1 MADIKDKLDRIK
13 KERQTRSK
21 SQQVTST
28 WRKIQEEE
36 DLSTKEKLERL
47 INLTRQEKPKESPA
61 PDFEPLPREP
71 LQWLENSY
79 ALDATY
85 GRIKIASGLE
95 LSGEVLACLSQDEA
109 FKELDLSTALFI
121 DLETTGLSGGSGVVP
136 FNVGM
141 GYYRDDKFVVGQYF
155 LSEMAEE
162 ERMIQELAE
171 FFKEMDF
178 RSVVTYNGKSFD
190 IPLLETR
197 FILQRQPFQLSGLPH
212 LDFLFPARRLW
223 SHKHESCRL
232 FHLALN
238 VVQTGRTEDIPSAEI
253 PWRYFQYLQTGN
265 YDLIEPIL
273 YHNQED
279 ILSLL
284 GLVIIGAQIFAE
296 DPNLCMGDAMD
307 FYGAGKVMATAGDAD
322 KAVQFYK
329 KALDGNLTDEV
340 SIETKKRLSAH
351 FKKHQDW
358 DSAVPIWKEMT
369 SSTVVT
375 PAQLFSFRELAMH
388 FEHRLKDFEAAR
400 SIAEEGFVLSMG
412 VSSYYERDFSHRM
425 DRLKRKIKQKNA
437 NTSDQKDKKGS
448 KKNEK
453 VKK

>member
-1 MADIKDKLDRIK
+1 MADIKDKLERIR

-21 SQQVTST
+21 SQQVSST
-28 WRKIQEEE
+28 WREIQEEE

-47 INLTRQEKPKESPA
+47 INLTRQEKSEKAPSPS
-61 PDFEPLPREP
+61 FEPLPREP
-71 LQWLENSY
+71 LQWLENSFG
-79 ALDATY
+79 LDASY

-95 LSGEVLACLSQDEA
+95 INGEVLACLSQDNA

-121 DLETTGLSGGSGVVP
+121 DLETTGLSGGTGIIP
-136 FNVGM
+136 FNIGM
-141 GYYRDDKFVVGQYF
+141 GYYRDDKFWVGQYF
-155 LSEMAEE
+155 LGEMAEE

-178 RSVVTYNGKSFD
+178 QSVVTYNGKSFD

-197 FILQRQPFQLSGLPH
+197 FILHRQPFQLSGLPH
-212 LDFLFPARRLW
+212 LDFLYPARRLW
-223 SHKHESCRL
+223 SHKYESCRL

-238 VVQTGRTEDIPSAEI
+238 VVQAGRTEDIPSAEI

-284 GLVIIGAQIFAE
+284 GVVVVGAHIFSE
-296 DPNLCMGDAMD
+296 DPDLCLGDAMD
-307 FYGAGKVMATAGDAD
+307 FYGAGKVLANVGDVE
-322 KAVQFYK
+322 KSVQFFQ

-340 SIETKKRLSAH
+340 SIATKKRLSAH

-358 DSAVPIWKEMT
+358 DKAVPIWQEIV
-369 SSTVVT
+369 STEVVT
-375 PAQLFSFRELAMH
+375 LAQLSSFRELAMH
-388 FEHRLKDFEAAR
+388 FEHRLKNYEEAKR
-400 SIAEEGFVLSMG
+400 IAEEGFVLSTG
-412 VSSYYERDFSHRM
+412 VSSYFEKDFSHRL
-425 DRLKRKIKQKNA
+425 DRLRRKIKR
-437 NTSDQKDKKGS
+437 QKDKS
-448 KKNEK
+448 
-453 VKK
+453 

>member
-1 MADIKDKLDRIK
+1 MANIKDKLDRIK
-13 KERQTRSK
+13 KERQNRSK
-21 SQQVTST
+21 SHQVSNT

-47 INLTRQEKPKESPA
+47 INLTRQEKPKESQTPA
-61 PDFEPLPREP
+61 FEPLPKEP

-79 ALDATY
+79 ALDVRY
-85 GRIKIASGLE
+85 GRIKLDAGLE
-95 LSGEVLACLSQDEA
+95 ISGEVLSCLSQDDA
-109 FKELDLSTALFI
+109 FKDLDLSTALFI
-121 DLETTGLSGGSGVVP
+121 DLETTGLSGGTGVIP

-141 GYYRDDKFVVGQYF
+141 GYYRDDKFIVGQYF
-155 LSEMAEE
+155 LGEMAEE

-178 RSVVTYNGKSFD
+178 QSVVTYNGKSFD

-197 FILQRQPFQLSGLPH
+197 FILHRQPFLLSELPH

-223 SHKHESCRL
+223 SHKYESCRL
-232 FHLALN
+232 FHLALK

-284 GLVIIGAQIFAE
+284 GLVVIGAHIFSE
-296 DPNLCMGDAMD
+296 DPELCMADAMD
-307 FYGAGKVMATAGDAD
+307 FYGAGKVMANAGNVE
-322 KAVQFYK
+322 KSVQFFE
-329 KALDGNLTDEV
+329 KALSGKLTEEV
-340 SIETKKRLSAH
+340 TLETKKRLSAH
-351 FKKHQDW
+351 FKRNQDW
-358 DSAVPIWKEMT
+358 DKAVPVWQEMT
-369 SSTVVT
+369 SAEVVT

-388 FEHRLKDFEAAR
+388 FEHRLKNYKEAKQ
-400 SIAEEGFVLSMG
+400 IAEEGFVLSVG
-412 VSSYYERDFSHRM
+412 VSSYYENDFSYRM
-425 DRLKRKIKQKNA
+425 ERLRRKIKQQEGK
-437 NTSDQKDKKGS
+437 S
-448 KKNEK
+448 
-453 VKK
+453 

>member
-1 MADIKDKLDRIK
+1 MANIKDKLDRIK
-13 KERQTRSK
+13 KERQNRSK
-21 SQQVTST
+21 SHQVSNT

-47 INLTRQEKPKESPA
+47 INLTRQEKPKESQTPA
-61 PDFEPLPREP
+61 FEPLPKEP

-79 ALDATY
+79 ALDVRY
-85 GRIKIASGLE
+85 GRIKLDAGLE
-95 LSGEVLACLSQDEA
+95 ISGEVLSCLSQDDA
-109 FKELDLSTALFI
+109 FKDLDLSTALFI
-121 DLETTGLSGGSGVVP
+121 DLETTGLSGGTGVIP

-141 GYYRDDKFVVGQYF
+141 GYYRDDKFIVGQYF
-155 LSEMAEE
+155 LGEMAEE

-178 RSVVTYNGKSFD
+178 QSVVTYNGKSFD

-197 FILQRQPFQLSGLPH
+197 FILHRQPFLLSELPH

-223 SHKHESCRL
+223 SHKYESCRL
-232 FHLALN
+232 FHLALK

-284 GLVIIGAQIFAE
+284 GLVVIGAHIFSE
-296 DPNLCMGDAMD
+296 DPELCMADAMD
-307 FYGAGKVMATAGDAD
+307 FYGAGKVMANAGNVE
-322 KAVQFYK
+322 KSVQFFE
-329 KALDGNLTDEV
+329 KALSGKLTEEV
-340 SIETKKRLSAH
+340 TLETKKRLSAH
-351 FKKHQDW
+351 FKRNQDW
-358 DSAVPIWKEMT
+358 DKAVPVWQEMT
-369 SSTVVT
+369 SAEVVT

-388 FEHRLKDFEAAR
+388 FEHRLKNYKEAKQ
-400 SIAEEGFVLSMG
+400 IAEEGFVLSTG
-412 VSSYYERDFSHRM
+412 VSSYYENDFSYRM
-425 DRLKRKIKQKNA
+425 ERLRRKIKQQEGK
-437 NTSDQKDKKGS
+437 S
-448 KKNEK
+448 
-453 VKK
+453 

>member
-1 MADIKDKLDRIK
+1 MADIKDKLDQIK

-21 SQQVTST
+21 SQKVTNT
-28 WRKIQEEE
+28 WRQIQEKE

-47 INLTRQEKPKESPA
+47 INLTRHEKPKESQTPA
-61 PDFEPLPREP
+61 FEPLPKEP

-79 ALDATY
+79 ALDARY
-85 GRIKIASGLE
+85 GRIKLDAGLKI
-95 LSGEVLACLSQDEA
+95 SGEVLACLGQDEA
-109 FKELDLSTALFI
+109 FKDLDLSTALFI
-121 DLETTGLSGGSGVVP
+121 DLETTGLSGGTGVIP

-141 GYYRDDKFVVGQYF
+141 GYYRDDQFVVGQYF
-155 LSEMAEE
+155 LGEMAEE
-162 ERMIQELAE
+162 GRMIQELAD

-178 RSVVTYNGKSFD
+178 QSVVTYNGKSFD

-197 FILQRQPFQLSGLPH
+197 FILQRQPFVLSELPH

-223 SHKHESCRL
+223 SHKYESCRL
-232 FHLALN
+232 FHLALK

-284 GLVIIGAQIFAE
+284 GLVVIGAHIFSE
-296 DPNLCMGDAMD
+296 DPELCNADAMD
-307 FYGAGKVMATAGDAD
+307 FYGAGKVMASAGDTE
-322 KAVQFYK
+322 KSLQFFK
-329 KALDGNLTDEV
+329 KALDGDLTDEV
-340 SIETKKRLSAH
+340 TVETKRRLSAH

-358 DSAVPIWKEMT
+358 DSAVPIWEEMT
-369 SSTVVT
+369 STDVVT

-388 FEHRLKDFEAAR
+388 LEHRIKNYDEAR
-400 SIAEEGFVLSMG
+400 RIAEEGFVLSMG
-412 VSSYYERDFSHRM
+412 VSSYYEKDFSHRLE
-425 DRLKRKIKQKNA
+425 RLRRKIKL
-437 NTSDQKDKKGS
+437 QKDKP
-448 KKNEK
+448 
-453 VKK
+453 

>member
-1 MADIKDKLDRIK
+1 MADIKDRLDRIK
-13 KERQTRSK
+13 KERQARSK
-21 SQQVTST
+21 SQQVSST

-47 INLTRQEKPKESPA
+47 INLTRQEKPKESPTPA
-61 PDFEPLPREP
+61 FEPLPKEP

-79 ALDATY
+79 ALDVSY
-85 GRIKIASGLE
+85 GRIKLASGLE
-95 LSGEVLACLSQDEA
+95 ISGEVLRCLSQDDA
-109 FKELDLSTALFI
+109 FKDLDLSTALFI
-121 DLETTGLSGGSGVVP
+121 DLETTGLSGGTGVIP

-141 GYYRDDKFVVGQYF
+141 GYYRDDKFIVGQYF
-155 LSEMAEE
+155 LGEMAEE

-178 RSVVTYNGKSFD
+178 KSVVTYNGKSFD

-197 FILQRQPFQLSGLPH
+197 FILHRRPFLLSELPH

-223 SHKHESCRL
+223 SHKYESCRL

-284 GLVIIGAQIFAE
+284 GLVVIGAHIFSE
-296 DPNLCMGDAMD
+296 DPELCMGDAMD
-307 FYGAGKVMATAGDAD
+307 FYGAGKVMASAGDME
-322 KAVQFYK
+322 KSVQFFQ

-340 SIETKKRLSAH
+340 SVETKKRLSFH

-369 SSTVVT
+369 STTVVT
-375 PAQLFSFRELAMH
+375 QAQLFSFRELAMH
-388 FEHRLKDFEAAR
+388 FEHRLKNLKEAKR
-400 SIAEEGFVLSMG
+400 IAEEGFVLSMG
-412 VSSYYERDFSHRM
+412 VSSYYEKDFSYRL
-425 DRLKRKIKQKNA
+425 DRLRRKIKQ
-437 NTSDQKDKKGS
+437 QKDKP
-448 KKNEK
+448 
-453 VKK
+453 

>member
-1 MADIKDKLDRIK
+1 MADIKDKLDQIK

-28 WRKIQEEE
+28 WRQIQEKE

-47 INLTRQEKPKESPA
+47 INLTRHEKPKESQTPA
-61 PDFEPLPREP
+61 FEPLPKEP

-79 ALDATY
+79 ALDARY
-85 GRIKIASGLE
+85 GRIKLDAGLKI
-95 LSGEVLACLSQDEA
+95 SGEVLACLGQDEA
-109 FKELDLSTALFI
+109 FKDLDLSTALFI
-121 DLETTGLSGGSGVVP
+121 DLETTGLSGGTGVIP

-141 GYYRDDKFVVGQYF
+141 GYYRDDQFVVGQYF
-155 LSEMAEE
+155 LGEMAEE
-162 ERMIQELAE
+162 GRMIQELAD

-178 RSVVTYNGKSFD
+178 QSVVTYNGKSFD

-197 FILQRQPFQLSGLPH
+197 FILQRQPFVLSELPH

-223 SHKHESCRL
+223 SHKYESCRL
-232 FHLALN
+232 FHLALK

-284 GLVIIGAQIFAE
+284 GLVVIGSHIFSE
-296 DPNLCMGDAMD
+296 DPELCMGDAMD
-307 FYGAGKVMATAGDAD
+307 FYGAGKVMASAGDTE
-322 KAVQFYK
+322 KSLQFFK
-329 KALDGNLTDEV
+329 KALDGDLTDEV
-340 SIETKKRLSAH
+340 TVETKRRLSAH

-358 DSAVPIWKEMT
+358 DSAVPIWEEMT
-369 SSTVVT
+369 STDVVT

-388 FEHRLKDFEAAR
+388 LEHRIKNYDEAR
-400 SIAEEGFVLSMG
+400 RIAEEGFVLSMG
-412 VSSYYERDFSHRM
+412 VSSYYEKDFSHRL
-425 DRLKRKIKQKNA
+425 DRLRRKIKLQI
-437 NTSDQKDKKGS
+437 DKP
-448 KKNEK
+448 
-453 VKK
+453 

>member
-1 MADIKDKLDRIK
+1 MANIKDKLDRIK
-13 KERQTRSK
+13 KERQNRSK
-21 SQQVTST
+21 SHQVSNT

-47 INLTRQEKPKESPA
+47 INLTRQEKPKESQTPA
-61 PDFEPLPREP
+61 FEPLPKEP

-79 ALDATY
+79 ALDVRY
-85 GRIKIASGLE
+85 GRIKLDAGLE
-95 LSGEVLACLSQDEA
+95 ISGEVLSCLSQDDA
-109 FKELDLSTALFI
+109 FKDLDLSTALFI
-121 DLETTGLSGGSGVVP
+121 DLETTGLSGGTGVIP

-141 GYYRDDKFVVGQYF
+141 GYYRDDKFIVGQYF
-155 LSEMAEE
+155 LGEMAEE

-178 RSVVTYNGKSFD
+178 QSVVTYNGKSFD

-197 FILQRQPFQLSGLPH
+197 FILHRQPFLLSELPH

-223 SHKHESCRL
+223 SHKYESCRL
-232 FHLALN
+232 FHLALK

-284 GLVIIGAQIFAE
+284 GLVVIGAHIFSE
-296 DPNLCMGDAMD
+296 DPELCMADAMD
-307 FYGAGKVMATAGDAD
+307 FYGAGKVMANAGNVE
-322 KAVQFYK
+322 KSVQFFE
-329 KALDGNLTDEV
+329 KALSGKLTEEV
-340 SIETKKRLSAH
+340 TIETKKRLSAH
-351 FKKHQDW
+351 FKRNQDW
-358 DSAVPIWKEMT
+358 DKAVPVWQEMT
-369 SSTVVT
+369 SAEVVT

-388 FEHRLKDFEAAR
+388 FEHRLKNYKEAKQ
-400 SIAEEGFVLSMG
+400 IAEEGFVLSTG
-412 VSSYYERDFSHRM
+412 VSSYYENDFSYRM
-425 DRLKRKIKQKNA
+425 ERLRRKIKQQEGK
-437 NTSDQKDKKGS
+437 S
-448 KKNEK
+448 
-453 VKK
+453 

>member
-13 KERQTRSK
+13 KERLTRSK
-21 SQQVTST
+21 SHQVTNT

-47 INLTRQEKPKESPA
+47 INLTRHEKPKESQSPA
-61 PDFEPLPREP
+61 FEPLPKEP

-79 ALDATY
+79 ALEAKY

-95 LSGEVLACLSQDEA
+95 ISSDVLACLSQDNA
-109 FKELDLSTALFI
+109 FKDLDLSTALFI
-121 DLETTGLSGGSGVVP
+121 DLETTGLSGGSGVIP

-141 GYYRDDKFVVGQYF
+141 GYYRDDKFIVGQYF
-155 LSEMAEE
+155 LGEMAEE

-171 FFKEMDF
+171 FFKERDF
-178 RSVVTYNGKSFD
+178 QSVVTYNGKSFD

-197 FILQRQPFQLSGLPH
+197 FILHRQPFRLSELPH

-223 SHKHESCRL
+223 SHKYESCRL
-232 FHLALN
+232 FHLALH

-284 GLVIIGAQIFAE
+284 GLVVIGAHIFSE
-296 DPNLCMGDAMD
+296 DPELCMGDAMD
-307 FYGAGKVMATAGDAD
+307 FYGAGKVMANAGDEE
-322 KAVQFYK
+322 KSVQYFQ

-340 SIETKKRLSAH
+340 TIETKKRLSAH
-351 FKKHQDW
+351 FKRHQDW
-358 DSAVPIWKEMT
+358 EKAVTIWEEMT
-369 SSTVVT
+369 STEVVT

-388 FEHRLKDFEAAR
+388 LEHRLKNYKEAR
-400 SIAEEGFVLSMG
+400 RISEEGFVLSMG
-412 VSSYYERDFSHRM
+412 ISSYYEKDFSY
-425 DRLKRKIKQKNA
+425 RLERLRRKIKQQENKA
-437 NTSDQKDKKGS
+437 
-448 KKNEK
+448 
-453 VKK
+453 

>member
-28 WRKIQEEE
+28 WRKIQEKE

-47 INLTRQEKPKESPA
+47 INLTRHEKPEESKAPA
-61 PDFEPLPREP
+61 FEPLPKEP

-79 ALDATY
+79 ALDVRY

-95 LSGEVLACLSQDEA
+95 ISGEVLSCLSQDDA
-109 FKELDLSTALFI
+109 FKDLDLSTALFI
-121 DLETTGLSGGSGVVP
+121 DLETTGLSGGTGVIP

-141 GYYRDDKFVVGQYF
+141 GYYRNEKFMIGQYF
-155 LSEMAEE
+155 LGEMAEE
-162 ERMIQELAE
+162 ERMIQELVE

-178 RSVVTYNGKSFD
+178 QSVVTYNGKSFD

-197 FILQRQPFQLSGLPH
+197 FILHRQPFLLSELPH

-223 SHKHESCRL
+223 SHKYESCRL

-284 GLVIIGAQIFAE
+284 GLVVIGAHIFSE
-296 DPNLCMGDAMD
+296 DPELCMGDAMD
-307 FYGAGKVMATAGDAD
+307 FYGAGKVMAYAGDMEKSA
-322 KAVQFYK
+322 QFFQ

-340 SIETKKRLSAH
+340 SVETKRRLSAH
-351 FKKHQDW
+351 FKKRQDW
-358 DSAVPIWKEMT
+358 DQAVPIWEEMT
-369 SSTVVT
+369 SATVVT
-375 PAQLFSFRELAMH
+375 QAQLFSFRELAMH
-388 FEHRLKDFEAAR
+388 FEHRLKNYNKAR
-400 SIAEEGFVLSMG
+400 RIAEEGFVLSTG
-412 VSSYYERDFSHRM
+412 VSSYYEQDFSY
-425 DRLKRKIKQKNA
+425 RLERLRRKINQ
-437 NTSDQKDKKGS
+437 QKDKS
-448 KKNEK
+448 
-453 VKK
+453 

>member
-1 MADIKDKLDRIK
+1 MADIKDKLDRIR

-21 SQQVTST
+21 SQQVNNT

-36 DLSTKEKLERL
+36 NLSTKEKLERL
-47 INLTRQEKPKESPA
+47 INLTGREKPKESPTPA
-61 PDFEPLPREP
+61 FEPLPREP

-79 ALDATY
+79 DLDVRY
-85 GRIKIASGLE
+85 GRIKLASGLE
-95 LSGEVLACLSQDEA
+95 ISGEVLSCLSKEDA
-109 FKELDLSTALFI
+109 FKDLDLSTALFI
-121 DLETTGLSGGSGVVP
+121 DLETTGLSGGTGVIP

-141 GYYRDDKFVVGQYF
+141 GYYRHDKFIVGQYF
-155 LSEMAEE
+155 LGEMAEE
-162 ERMIQELAE
+162 ERMIQELEE

-178 RSVVTYNGKSFD
+178 QSVVTYNGKSFD

-197 FILQRQPFQLSGLPH
+197 FILHRRPFLLSELPH

-223 SHKHESCRL
+223 SHKYESCRL
-232 FHLALN
+232 FHLALK

-284 GLVIIGAQIFAE
+284 GLVVIGAHIFSE
-296 DPNLCMGDAMD
+296 DPELCLGDAMD
-307 FYGAGKVMATAGDAD
+307 FFGAGKVMANAGDVE
-322 KAVQFYK
+322 KSVQFFQ
-329 KALDGNLTDEV
+329 KALDGKLTEEV
-340 SIETKKRLSAH
+340 TIETKKRLSAH

-358 DSAVPIWKEMT
+358 DKAVPIWEEMT
-369 SSTVVT
+369 STNVVT

-388 FEHRLKDFEAAR
+388 LEHRIKNYDEAR
-400 SIAEEGFVLSMG
+400 RIAEEGFVLSMG
-412 VSSYYERDFSHRM
+412 VSSYYEKDFSYRL
-425 DRLKRKIKQKNA
+425 DRLRRKIKQI
-437 NTSDQKDKKGS
+437 KDKP
-448 KKNEK
+448 
-453 VKK
+453 

>member
-1 MADIKDKLDRIK
+1 MTDIKDKLERIK

-47 INLTRQEKPKESPA
+47 INLTRQEKLEEAKSPT
-61 PDFEPLPREP
+61 FEPLPREP
-71 LQWLENSY
+71 LQWLENSF
-79 ALDATY
+79 ALDVNY

-95 LSGEVLACLSQDEA
+95 INGEVLACLSQDDA

-121 DLETTGLSGGSGVVP
+121 DLETTGLSGGTGIIP
-136 FNVGM
+136 FNIGM
-141 GYYRDDKFVVGQYF
+141 GYYRDDKFLVGQYF
-155 LSEMAEE
+155 LGEMAEE
-162 ERMIQELAE
+162 ERMIQELGA
-171 FFKEMDF
+171 FFKEMNF
-178 RSVVTYNGKSFD
+178 QSVVTYNGKSFD

-197 FILQRQPFQLSGLPH
+197 FILHRQPFQLNGLPH
-212 LDFLFPARRLW
+212 LDFLYPARRLW
-223 SHKHESCRL
+223 SHKYESCRL

-238 VVQTGRTEDIPSAEI
+238 VVQAGRTEDIPSAEI

-284 GLVIIGAQIFAE
+284 GVVVIGAHIFSE
-296 DPNLCMGDAMD
+296 DPDLCLGDAMD
-307 FYGAGKVMATAGDAD
+307 FYGAGKVMANAGDVEKSA
-322 KAVQFYK
+322 QFFQ

-340 SIETKKRLSAH
+340 SVETKKRLSAY
-351 FKKHQDW
+351 FKKRQDW
-358 DSAVPIWKEMT
+358 DKAVPIWKEMT
-369 SSTVVT
+369 STEVVI

-388 FEHRLKDFEAAR
+388 FEHRLKNYEEAKR
-400 SIAEEGFVLSMG
+400 IAEEGFVLSTG
-412 VSSYYERDFSHRM
+412 VSSYYEKDFSYRL
-425 DRLKRKIKQKNA
+425 DRLRRKIKQK
-437 NTSDQKDKKGS
+437 KDKS
-448 KKNEK
+448 
-453 VKK
+453 

>member
-1 MADIKDKLDRIK
+1 MMADIKEKLDRIK

-21 SQQVTST
+21 SQQVSST

-47 INLTRQEKPKESPA
+47 INLTRHDRSKEPQTPA
-61 PDFEPLPREP
+61 FEPLPREP

-79 ALDATY
+79 PMDVRY

-95 LSGEVLACLSQDEA
+95 ISGEVLACLSQDEA
-109 FKELDLSTALFI
+109 FKDLDLSTALFI
-121 DLETTGLSGGSGVVP
+121 DLETTGLSGGSGVIP

-155 LSEMAEE
+155 LGEMAEE
-162 ERMIQELAE
+162 ERMIHELAE

-178 RSVVTYNGKSFD
+178 QSVVTYNGKSFD

-197 FILQRQPFQLSGLPH
+197 FILHRQPFTLSELPH

-223 SHKHESCRL
+223 SHKYESCRL
-232 FHLALN
+232 FHLALH
-238 VVQTGRTEDIPSAEI
+238 VVQTGRTEDIPSAEV

-265 YDLIEPIL
+265 YNLIEPIL

-284 GLVIIGAQIFAE
+284 GLVVIGAHIFNE
-296 DPNLCMGDAMD
+296 DPELCMGDAMD
-307 FYGAGKVMATAGDAD
+307 FYGAGKVMANAGDLE
-322 KAVQFYK
+322 KSVQFFQ

-340 SIETKKRLSAH
+340 TVETKKRLSAH

-358 DSAVPIWKEMT
+358 EKAVPIWEEMT
-369 SSTVVT
+369 SSAVVT

-388 FEHRLKDFEAAR
+388 FEHKLKNLEEAKR
-400 SIAEEGFVLSMG
+400 IAEEGFVLSTG
-412 VSSYYERDFSHRM
+412 VSTYYEKDFSHRL
-425 DRLKRKIKQKNA
+425 DRLRRKIKQ
-437 NTSDQKDKKGS
+437 QKDKS
-448 KKNEK
+448 
-453 VKK
+453 